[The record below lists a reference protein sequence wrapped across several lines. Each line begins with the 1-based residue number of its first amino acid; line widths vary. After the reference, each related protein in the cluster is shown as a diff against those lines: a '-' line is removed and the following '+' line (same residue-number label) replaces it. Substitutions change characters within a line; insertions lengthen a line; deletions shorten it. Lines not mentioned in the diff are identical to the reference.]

1 MGADCHAGS
10 KTQNTQTRLDSMGK
24 SRQPF
29 PERLEKGSK
38 NKLTTQDWQL
48 NIPTMGYNKE
58 EVYFLTK
65 INKWWI
71 KRKAIKF
78 QE

>member
-38 NKLTTQDWQL
+38 NKLTTQD
-48 NIPTMGYNKE
+48 Y
-58 EVYFLTK
+58 
-65 INKWWI
+65 WWLDI
-71 KRKAIKF
+71 STVG
-78 QE
+78 